1 MRPRYSTCSRKTG
14 FKGAVQTTRSIH
26 FPMKNQEVARISIKK
41 ENHFAGHELMTWT
54 IVHDVSTLLFNILRP
69 TLTRVIETRGNVRLA
84 DTYPILVAI
93 PLKSMKPSVIK
104 RVCHHRGSGCFSCD
118 VALTIMGGKRVP
130 LSISRNLR
138 VCVDELLV
146 IVLCDENRNSFVP
159 FRGLPSTCKPER
171 DGE

>member
-1 MRPRYSTCSRKTG
+1 M
-14 FKGAVQTTRSIH
+14 TRSIH

-54 IVHDVSTLLFNILRP
+54 IVHDVFYPAFQYPASHSN
-69 TLTRVIETRGNVRLA
+69 TRYWNEREHVRLA

-159 FRGLPSTCKPER
+159 FRGLPSTCKAER